1 MCSGSSQHCFGR
13 SVKGKSH
20 KRLTSGYVAS
30 TEAQCWYLVQLV
42 TTVSPCAST
51 FMNCL
56 GHGAALFSP
65 LFRVIRPRHH
75 GLQNLLSHTGLG
87 LQLPVLCC
95 MHVISPMALS
105 VAVEAAVHLRHVNL
119 FMLCLSA
126 AHMPKAS
133 WIFIELGWL
142 AFG

>member
-1 MCSGSSQHCFGR
+1 MS
-13 SVKGKSH
+13 
-20 KRLTSGYVAS
+20 
-30 TEAQCWYLVQLV
+30 
-42 TTVSPCAST
+42 
-51 FMNCL
+51 
-56 GHGAALFSP
+56 
-65 LFRVIRPRHH
+65 
-75 GLQNLLSHTGLG
+75 
-87 LQLPVLCC
+87 
-95 MHVISPMALS
+95 LS